1 MAATGDRV
9 VVIGAGVGGLAAA
22 IRLAAAGLDVTVVEA
37 AAAPGGRMRTLA
49 SAAGPVDAGP
59 TVLTLRAVF
68 DELFAAAGAR
78 LDDHLRL
85 IPQPVLAR
93 HWWADG
99 SRLDLYP
106 DLEATAG
113 AIADFA
119 GVREADRFRAF
130 HAATAR
136 LFDAFDG
143 PVMRAPRPDPVG
155 IAAAALRNPA
165 LWPWLAPWATLAG
178 RLAASF
184 ADPRLRQL
192 FGRYATYVGGLPAQV
207 PAVLALIWQAEAR
220 GVWAVAGGMHRLA
233 AALAA
238 LAERAGA
245 RLVWSDAAAEIEV
258 AGGRVCGVRTA
269 GGARHPADHVVF
281 NGDPR
286 ALSAGLLGEAA
297 RAALPERRTRARSL
311 SAQVWSFAA
320 RAEGLPLVH
329 HNLFFADDAD
339 RDELAPLAAGRLP
352 PAPTLYL
359 CAEDRAEAAAPA
371 GPERFAIILNAPPLA
386 AGCRPDP
393 DPEQEFAECLTRT
406 FPRLA
411 RFGLRLTPL
420 PGPASL
426 TTPAAFD
433 RLFPATAG
441 AIYGQSPAGALSAFA
456 RPGARTA
463 VPGLWLAGG
472 GTHPGAGVPM
482 AALSGGHAAAAI
494 LKARASTSRW
504 RRTATPGGM
513 STASATTGGAR
524 SR

>member
-1 MAATGDRV
+1 MAGTGDRV
-9 VVIGAGVGGLAAA
+9 VVIGAGMGGLAAA

-37 AAAPGGRMRTLA
+37 AASPGGRMRTLP

-59 TVLTLRAVF
+59 TVLTLRGVF
-68 DELFAAAGAR
+68 DDLFAAAGAR

-93 HWWADG
+93 HWWPDG

-106 DLEATAG
+106 DAEATAG

-119 GVREADRFRAF
+119 GAREADRFRAF

-143 PVMRAPRPDPVG
+143 PVMRAPRPEAAG

-165 LWPWLAPWATLAG
+165 LWPWLVPWATLAG

-238 LAERAGA
+238 LAEGAGV
-245 RLVWSDAAAEIEV
+245 RFGWSDAATVIEM
-258 AGGRVCGVRTA
+258 AGGRVAGVRTA
-269 GGARHPADHVVF
+269 SGARHPADHVVF

-286 ALSAGLLGEAA
+286 ALSAGLLGPAA

-359 CAEDRAEAAAPA
+359 CAEDRAEGTAPA
-371 GPERFAIILNAPPLA
+371 GAERFEIILNAPPLA
-386 AGCRPDP
+386 AGRRTDP
-393 DPEQEFAECLTRT
+393 DQEFAECLTRT

-411 RFGLRLTPL
+411 RFGLRLTPR
-420 PGPASL
+420 PEPAAL
-426 TTPAAFD
+426 TTPAGFE

-456 RPGARTA
+456 RPRARTA

-472 GTHPGAGVPM
+472 GAHPGAGVPM
-482 AALSGGHAAAAI
+482 AALSGSHAAAAI

-513 STASATTGGAR
+513 STASATTGGAP